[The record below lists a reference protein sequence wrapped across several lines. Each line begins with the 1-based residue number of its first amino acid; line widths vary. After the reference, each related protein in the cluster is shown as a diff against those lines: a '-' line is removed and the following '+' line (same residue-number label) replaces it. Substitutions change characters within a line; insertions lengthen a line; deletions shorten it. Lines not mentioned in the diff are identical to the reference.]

1 MTSGVVETVVV
12 RSADGTTIACEVSG
26 RGPAL
31 VIVHGSLRAAH
42 HYRALARALA
52 DDFAVYVMDR
62 RGRGGSGP
70 QGAAYGIDSECDDLV
85 AVLAHG
91 NAHLVFGHSYGGV
104 VALET
109 MLRRPDTPV
118 TRLAVYEPAVSLNG
132 AISNKW
138 LPELQLAVAEGRTAD
153 GLISI
158 VSGLELAGRLK
169 DLPVRLR
176 RAMVKVVMRGTLMS
190 DMDALLPTVHAE
202 VATATGLD
210 SDGTKFA
217 GITTD
222 TLLMAGERGPEY
234 LRDVVATLADVIP
247 NARPTILP
255 RLTHN
260 APDLDAPAA
269 VAAELRRYFD

>member
-12 RSADGTTIACEVSG
+12 RSADGTAIACEVSG

-42 HYRALARALA
+42 HYRALAGALA
-52 DDFAVYVMDR
+52 EDFTVYVMDR

-70 QGAAYGIDSECDDLV
+70 QGAAYGIDSESDDLA

-91 NAHLVFGHSYGGV
+91 NARLVFGHSYGGV

-109 MLRRPDTPV
+109 MLRRPDTPI
-118 TRLAVYEPAVSLNG
+118 TRLAVYEPAVSLHG
-132 AISNKW
+132 TISNEW

-158 VSGLELAGRLK
+158 ISGLELAGTLK
-169 DLPVRLR
+169 HVPVRMR
-176 RAMVKVVMRGTLMS
+176 RAMVKVVMRGTMMS
-190 DMDALLPTVHAE
+190 DMEALLPTVHAE

-210 SDGTKFA
+210 SDGAKFA
-217 GITTD
+217 GIATD
-222 TLLMAGERGPEY
+222 TLLMAGERGPDY
-234 LRDVVATLADVIP
+234 LRNVVAALADVMP
-247 NARPTILP
+247 NARLAILP
-255 RLTHN
+255 KLTHN

-269 VAAELRRYFD
+269 VAAHLRRYFG